1 LSLNSLPFRMKVALL
16 LAGVILLLGVIAV
29 TYARNDIRRI
39 LGTELE
45 RRGEAIARN
54 LASNSIDPLLT
65 DDLYALYE
73 LVNRTKVSDA
83 DIRYILII
91 NPEGAVRVSTFG
103 SDAIPHGLLAAN
115 MPQPA
120 RDSQLRRLWTEEGLV
135 RDISVPILQSKAGI
149 VRVGMSDLTI
159 EAMVLRDTKSL
170 SIMAA
175 LSAILGFAI
184 SYLLADYLTR
194 PLRQLLQAVQSVASG
209 NLSQRIT
216 SPGKDEV
223 GQLEKAFNT
232 MTEALTKNEK
242 ARRDLLK
249 KVISSQEEERRRIA
263 RELHDEL
270 AQQLTSVILSLE
282 TVENKLAESG
292 NTEKQIILRAKQV
305 VQGSLMET
313 RKLIGDLRPSVLDDL
328 GLVPALRS
336 YAETR
341 LHPLQCKVSL
351 ATTGLPSSL
360 PFTLETT
367 AYRIAQ
373 EAINNIAK
381 HAHASLTTISLRL
394 DNGVFHGNIGDDGKG
409 FQVTQCEPVTPS
421 IAGGL
426 GLQGMRER
434 ASLLGGVLYVQ
445 SIVGQGTS
453 VSFSIPMFTE
463 DKNDRRENPTIT
475 GR

>member
-1 LSLNSLPFRMKVALL
+1 MTISSIPFRLKVALM
-16 LAGVILLLGVIAV
+16 LAGVILLLGAIAV

-45 RRGEAIARN
+45 RRGETIARN

-65 DDLYALYE
+65 DDLYSLYE

-83 DIRYILII
+83 DIRYILVIS
-91 NPEGAVRVSTFG
+91 PEGTVRVNTFG
-103 SDAIPHGLLAAN
+103 SDAIPHGLLEAN
-115 MPQPA
+115 VPLPDQPG
-120 RDSQLRRLWTEEGLV
+120 QLRRLRTEEGLI
-135 RDISVPILQSKAGI
+135 RDISIPILQSKAGT
-149 VRVGMSDLTI
+149 VRIGMSDRAI
-159 EAMVLRDTKSL
+159 EAMVWRDTRSL
-170 SIMAA
+170 GAMAA
-175 LSAILGFAI
+175 FSAILGFAI

-194 PLRQLLQAVQSVASG
+194 PLRQLLRAVQSVASG

-232 MTEALTKNEK
+232 MTEALAKNET

-270 AQQLTSVILSLE
+270 AQQLTSVMLSLE
-282 TVENKLAESG
+282 TVESRLAESDK
-292 NTEKQIILRAKQV
+292 TEKQILQRAKQV
-305 VQGSLMET
+305 VQGSLTET

-341 LHPLQCKVSL
+341 LHPIQCKVALS
-351 ATTGLPSSL
+351 ATGLPTSL
-360 PFTLETT
+360 PSTLETT
-367 AYRIAQ
+367 VYRIAQ

-381 HAHASLTTISLRL
+381 HACASLTTISLRL

-421 IAGGL
+421 KAGGL
-426 GLQGMRER
+426 GLQGMQER
-434 ASLLGGVLYVQ
+434 ASLLGGVLSVQ

-453 VSFSIPMFTE
+453 ISFSIPMLTE
-463 DKNDRRENPTIT
+463 DNNDRRENPTIT

>member
-1 LSLNSLPFRMKVALL
+1 M

-54 LASNSIDPLLT
+54 LTANSTDALLT
-65 DDLYALYE
+65 DDLYSLYE

-91 NPEGAVRVSTFG
+91 NPKGAVRVSTFG
-103 SDAIPHGLLAAN
+103 SDAIPHGLLEAN
-115 MPQPA
+115 MPQLSQP
-120 RDSQLRRLWTEEGLV
+120 SQLRRLKTEEGLI
-135 RDISVPILQSKAGI
+135 RDIGVPILQGKAGT
-149 VRVGMSDLTI
+149 VRVGMSDRAL
-159 EAMVLRDTKSL
+159 EAAVRRDTRNL
-170 SIMAA
+170 SMMAA

-194 PLRQLLQAVQSVASG
+194 PLNQLLRAVQSVSSG

-232 MTEALTKNEK
+232 MTEALAKNEA
-242 ARRDLLK
+242 ARRNLLQ

-282 TVENKLAESG
+282 TIEGKLDGADKTS
-292 NTEKQIILRAKQV
+292 KQIIHRAKQV
-305 VQGSLMET
+305 VQNSLMET

-328 GLVPALRS
+328 GLIPALRS
-336 YAETR
+336 YAEIH
-341 LHPLQCKVSL
+341 LHPIQCKVVIS
-351 ATTGLPSSL
+351 ATKLPGTLPS
-360 PFTLETT
+360 TLET
-367 AYRIAQ
+367 AVFRIVQ
-373 EAINNIAK
+373 EAINNIVK
-381 HAHASLTTISLRL
+381 HAHAGSAHITLHL
-394 DNGVFHGNIGDDGKG
+394 DDGIFHGNVSDDGKG
-409 FQVTQCEPVTPS
+409 FQVEQYQSASSAVS
-421 IAGGL
+421 SGL

-434 ASLLGGVLYVQ
+434 ASLLGVVLSVQ
-445 SIVGQGTS
+445 SIAGQCTS
-453 VSFSIPMFTE
+453 VSFSIPILTE
-463 DKNDRRENPTIT
+463 DDHD
-475 GR
+475 G

>member
-1 LSLNSLPFRMKVALL
+1 MTLSSVPFRIKVAIL

-45 RRGEAIARN
+45 RRGEAIAKN
-54 LASNSIDPLLT
+54 LAANSTDALLT
-65 DDLYALYE
+65 DDLYSLYE
-73 LVNRTKVSDA
+73 MVNRTKVSDA

-91 NPEGAVRVSTFG
+91 NSGGAVRVSTFG
-103 SDAIPHGLLAAN
+103 NEGIPHGLLEAN
-115 MPQPA
+115 TPRSDQV
-120 RDSQLRRLWTEEGLV
+120 SQLRRLKTEEGLI
-135 RDISVPILQSKAGI
+135 RDVGVPILQGKAGI
-149 VRVGMSDLTI
+149 VRVGMSDQAV
-159 EAMVLRDTKSL
+159 EAAVGRDTRSL

-175 LSAILGFAI
+175 LSAILGFAT

-194 PLRQLLQAVQSVASG
+194 PLNRLLRAVQSVASG

-232 MTEALTKNEK
+232 MTEALAKNETE
-242 ARRDLLK
+242 RRDLLK

-270 AQQLTSVILSLE
+270 AQQLTSVMLSLE
-282 TVENKLAESG
+282 TVESRLAESDK
-292 NTEKQIILRAKQV
+292 TEKQILQRAKQV
-305 VQGSLMET
+305 VQGSLTET

-341 LHPLQCKVSL
+341 LHPIQCKVVVL
-351 ATTGLPSSL
+351 AVGVPGALPSV
-360 PFTLETT
+360 LETT
-367 AYRIAQ
+367 VYRIVQ
-373 EAINNIAK
+373 EAINNVAK
-381 HAHASLTTISLRL
+381 YAHASITKINLRL
-394 DNGVFHGNIGDDGKG
+394 DADIFHGSVSDDGKG
-409 FQVTQCEPVTPS
+409 FEIIQYEPIAPS
-421 IAGGL
+421 LAGGL
-426 GLQGMRER
+426 GIQGMRER
-434 ASLLGGVLYVQ
+434 ASLLGGTLSVQ

-453 VSFSIPMFTE
+453 VSFSIPMLME
-463 DKNDRRENPTIT
+463 DEYDRGKNSTIT
-475 GR
+475 GG

>member
-1 LSLNSLPFRMKVALL
+1 MTLSSIPFRIKVALI

-45 RRGEAIARN
+45 RRGEGIAKN
-54 LASNSIDPLLT
+54 LAANSTDALLT
-65 DDLYALYE
+65 DDLYSLYE

-83 DIRYILII
+83 DVRYILII
-91 NPEGAVRVSTFG
+91 SPSGAIRVSTFSNEG
-103 SDAIPHGLLAAN
+103 IPHGLLEAN
-115 MPQPA
+115 IPRSDQV
-120 RDSQLRRLWTEEGLV
+120 SQLRRLKTEEGLI
-135 RDISVPILQSKAGI
+135 RDVGVPILQGKAGTI
-149 VRVGMSDLTI
+149 RVGMSDRAVET
-159 EAMVLRDTKSL
+159 AVRRDTRSL
-170 SIMAA
+170 AIMAA

-194 PLRQLLQAVQSVASG
+194 PLNRLLRAVQSVASG

-232 MTEALTKNEK
+232 MTSALTKNEA
-242 ARRDLLK
+242 ARRDLLR

-270 AQQLTSVILSLE
+270 AQQLTSVMLSLE
-282 TVENKLAESG
+282 TVESRLSESDK
-292 NTEKQIILRAKQV
+292 TDKQTLQRAKQV
-305 VQGSLMET
+305 VQGSLTEA

-328 GLVPALRS
+328 GLIPALRS

-341 LHPLQCKVSL
+341 LHPVQCKVILS
-351 ATTGLPSSL
+351 ATGLPGSL
-360 PFTLETT
+360 PSTLETT
-367 AYRIAQ
+367 IYRIVQ

-381 HAHASLTTISLRL
+381 HAHASLTRITLRL
-394 DNGVFHGNIGDDGKG
+394 DADIFHGSISDDGKG
-409 FQVTQCEPVTPS
+409 FEVIHYEPTAPS
-421 IAGGL
+421 LAGGL
-426 GLQGMRER
+426 GIQGMRER
-434 ASLLGGVLYVQ
+434 ASLLGGNLSVQ

-453 VSFSIPMFTE
+453 VSFSIPMLTE
-463 DKNDRRENPTIT
+463 DSSDR
-475 GR
+475 